1 MLTLLYNTSN
11 YENNKLTKNDTNMFE
26 IELRLDSLYEA
37 LNNNSVI
44 HLSFVTPFDTAM
56 LAAFVKKNHLSK
68 ELIAPNDNVASYL
81 NTVDFYNLVWNEPRT
96 NRQRSAGR
104 SYCPLIELSSPEQ
117 TDTATTIIGNI
128 LERRCGDDAYSVT
141 DVIGELIDN
150 VWSHGKALGYAVAQ
164 VSGNEICFAVVDIG
178 KGFKNVLQ
186 EANIGGI
193 HSDIDAIN
201 WSIQKG
207 HTSKGQEDEWAQS
220 LPFDS
225 YDNPFSSGVPIKEEE
240 NHHEGLGLYKL
251 VDLVQKTKGNLSILS
266 GKGLKFIDADGDFDT
281 ELKNHWQGVV
291 IYCTLNIQNIK
302 NALQESAGSDIDAI
316 LKEILG

>member
-1 MLTLLYNTSN
+1 
-11 YENNKLTKNDTNMFE
+11 MFE
-26 IELRLDSLYEA
+26 LELRLNSLYEA
-37 LNNNSVI
+37 LNNHTLI
-44 HLSFVTPFDTAM
+44 HLSFVNPFDTAM
-56 LAAFVKKNHLSK
+56 LAAFIKKNSISK
-68 ELIAPNDNVASYL
+68 ELIVPDDNVDSYL
-81 NTVDFYNLVWNEPRT
+81 NTIDFYNLVWNEPRT
-96 NRQRSAGR
+96 NKQWTVGR
-104 SYCPLIELSSPEQ
+104 SYCPLIELSSPEH

-128 LERRCGDDAYSVT
+128 LERRCGEDAYSVI

-164 VSGNEICFAVVDIG
+164 VSRDDIKFSVVDIG

-186 EANIGGI
+186 EANISGI
-193 HSDIDAIN
+193 KSDIDAIN

-207 HTSKGQEDEWAQS
+207 HTSKGQEDEWAQF

-225 YDNPFSSGVPIKEEE
+225 YENPFSSGVPIKEEE

-266 GKGLKFIDADGDFDT
+266 GQGLKFISAERELDS

-291 IYCTLNIQNIK
+291 IYCTLNIRNIK
-302 NALQESAGSDIDAI
+302 NALQNSDASDIDAI

>member
-1 MLTLLYNTSN
+1 
-11 YENNKLTKNDTNMFE
+11 MFE
-26 IELRLDSLYEA
+26 LELRLNSLYEA
-37 LNNNSVI
+37 LNNHTLI
-44 HLSFVTPFDTAM
+44 HLSFVNPFDTAM
-56 LAAFVKKNHLSK
+56 LAAFIKKNSISK
-68 ELIAPNDNVASYL
+68 ELIVPDDNVDSYL
-81 NTVDFYNLVWNEPRT
+81 NTIDFYRLVWNEPRS
-96 NRQRSAGR
+96 NKQWAVGR
-104 SYCPLIELSSPEQ
+104 TYCPLIELSSPAQ
-117 TDTATTIIGNI
+117 TDIATTTISNI
-128 LERRCGDDAYSVT
+128 LERRCGEDAYSVI

-164 VSGNEICFAVVDIG
+164 VSGDDIKFSVVDIG

-186 EANIGGI
+186 EANISGI
-193 HSDIDAIN
+193 KSDIDAIN

-207 HTSKGQEDEWAQS
+207 HTSKGQEDEWAQC

-225 YDNPFSSGVPIKEEE
+225 YENPFSSGVPIKEEE

-266 GKGLKFIDADGDFDT
+266 GQGLKFISAEREFDS

-291 IYCTLNIQNIK
+291 IYCTLNIRNIK
-302 NALQESAGSDIDAI
+302 NALQNSDASDIDAI

>member
-1 MLTLLYNTSN
+1 
-11 YENNKLTKNDTNMFE
+11 MFE
-26 IELRLDSLYEA
+26 LELRLNSLYEA
-37 LNNNSVI
+37 LNNHTLI
-44 HLSFVTPFDTAM
+44 HLSFVNPFDTAM
-56 LAAFVKKNHLSK
+56 LAAFIKKNSISK
-68 ELIAPNDNVASYL
+68 ELIVPDDNVDSYL
-81 NTVDFYNLVWNEPRT
+81 NTIDFYNLVWNEPRT
-96 NRQRSAGR
+96 NKQWAVGR
-104 SYCPLIELSSPEQ
+104 SYCPLIELSSPEH

-128 LERRCGDDAYSVT
+128 LERRCGEDAYSVI

-164 VSGNEICFAVVDIG
+164 VSRDDIKFSVVDIG

-186 EANIGGI
+186 EANISGI
-193 HSDIDAIN
+193 KSDIDAIN

-207 HTSKGQEDEWAQS
+207 HTSKGQEDEWAQF

-225 YDNPFSSGVPIKEEE
+225 YENPFSSGVPIKEEE

-266 GKGLKFIDADGDFDT
+266 GQGLKFISAERELDS

-291 IYCTLNIQNIK
+291 IYCTLNIRNIK
-302 NALQESAGSDIDAI
+302 NALQNSDSSDIDAI

>member
-1 MLTLLYNTSN
+1 
-11 YENNKLTKNDTNMFE
+11 MFE
-26 IELRLDSLYEA
+26 LELRLNSLYEA
-37 LNNNSVI
+37 LNNHTLI
-44 HLSFVTPFDTAM
+44 HLSFVNPFDTAM
-56 LAAFVKKNHLSK
+56 LAAFIKKNSISK
-68 ELIAPNDNVASYL
+68 ELIIPDDNVDSYL
-81 NTVDFYNLVWNEPRT
+81 NTIDFYNLVWNEPRT
-96 NRQRSAGR
+96 NKQWAVGR
-104 SYCPLIELSSPEQ
+104 SYCPLIELSSPEH

-128 LERRCGDDAYSVT
+128 LERRCGEDAYSVI

-164 VSGNEICFAVVDIG
+164 VSRDDIKFSVVDIG

-186 EANIGGI
+186 EANISGI
-193 HSDIDAIN
+193 KSDIDAIN

-207 HTSKGQEDEWAQS
+207 HTSKGQEDEWAQF

-225 YDNPFSSGVPIKEEE
+225 YENPFSSGVPIKEEE

-266 GKGLKFIDADGDFDT
+266 GQGLKFISAERELDS

-291 IYCTLNIQNIK
+291 IYCTLNIRNIK
-302 NALQESAGSDIDAI
+302 NALQNSDASDIDAI

>member
-1 MLTLLYNTSN
+1 
-11 YENNKLTKNDTNMFE
+11 MFE
-26 IELRLDSLYEA
+26 LELRLNSLYEV
-37 LNNNSVI
+37 LNNHTLI
-44 HLSFVTPFDTAM
+44 HLSFVNPFDTAM
-56 LAAFVKKNHLSK
+56 LAAFIKKNSISK
-68 ELIAPNDNVASYL
+68 ELIVPDDNVDSYL
-81 NTVDFYNLVWNEPRT
+81 NTIDFYNLVWNEPRT
-96 NRQRSAGR
+96 NKQWAVGR
-104 SYCPLIELSSPEQ
+104 SYCPLIELSSPEH

-128 LERRCGDDAYSVT
+128 LERRCGEDAYSVI

-164 VSGNEICFAVVDIG
+164 VSRDDIKFSVVDIG

-186 EANIGGI
+186 EANISGI
-193 HSDIDAIN
+193 KSDIDAIN

-207 HTSKGQEDEWAQS
+207 HTSKGQEDEWAQF

-225 YDNPFSSGVPIKEEE
+225 YENPFSSGVPIKEEE

-266 GKGLKFIDADGDFDT
+266 GQGLKFISAERELDS

-291 IYCTLNIQNIK
+291 IYCTLNIRNIK
-302 NALQESAGSDIDAI
+302 NALQNSDASDIDAI

>member
-1 MLTLLYNTSN
+1 
-11 YENNKLTKNDTNMFE
+11 MFE
-26 IELRLDSLYEA
+26 LELRLNSLYEA
-37 LNNNSVI
+37 LNNHTLI
-44 HLSFVTPFDTAM
+44 HLSFVNPFDTAM
-56 LAAFVKKNHLSK
+56 LAAFIKKNCISK
-68 ELIAPNDNVASYL
+68 ELIVPDDNVDSYL
-81 NTVDFYNLVWNEPRT
+81 NTIDFYNLVWNEPRT
-96 NRQRSAGR
+96 NKQWTVGR
-104 SYCPLIELSSPEQ
+104 SYCPLIELSSPEH

-128 LERRCGDDAYSVT
+128 LERRCGADAYSVI

-164 VSGNEICFAVVDIG
+164 VSGDDIKFSVVDIG

-186 EANIGGI
+186 EANISGI
-193 HSDIDAIN
+193 KSDIDAIN

-207 HTSKGQEDEWAQS
+207 HTSKGQEDEWAQF

-225 YDNPFSSGVPIKEEE
+225 YENPFSSGVPIKEEE

-266 GKGLKFIDADGDFDT
+266 GQGLNFISAEREFDS

-291 IYCTLNIQNIK
+291 IYCTLNIRNIK
-302 NALQESAGSDIDAI
+302 NALQNSDSSDIDAI

>member
-1 MLTLLYNTSN
+1 
-11 YENNKLTKNDTNMFE
+11 MFE
-26 IELRLDSLYEA
+26 LELRLNSLYEA
-37 LNNNSVI
+37 LNNHTLI
-44 HLSFVTPFDTAM
+44 HLSFVNPFDTAM
-56 LAAFVKKNHLSK
+56 LAAFIKKNSISK
-68 ELIAPNDNVASYL
+68 ELIVPDDNVDSYL
-81 NTVDFYNLVWNEPRT
+81 NTIDFYNLVWNEPRT
-96 NRQRSAGR
+96 NKQWTVGR
-104 SYCPLIELSSPEQ
+104 SYCPLIELSSPEH

-128 LERRCGDDAYSVT
+128 LERRCGADAYSVI

-164 VSGNEICFAVVDIG
+164 VSGDDIKFSVVDIG

-186 EANIGGI
+186 EANISGI
-193 HSDIDAIN
+193 KSDIDAIN

-207 HTSKGQEDEWAQS
+207 HTSKGQEDEWAQF

-225 YDNPFSSGVPIKEEE
+225 YENPFSSGVPIKEEE

-266 GKGLKFIDADGDFDT
+266 GQGLKFISAEREFDS

-291 IYCTLNIQNIK
+291 IYCTLNIRNIK
-302 NALQESAGSDIDAI
+302 NALQNSDSSDIDAI

>member
-1 MLTLLYNTSN
+1 
-11 YENNKLTKNDTNMFE
+11 MFDL
-26 IELRLDSLYEA
+26 ELRLNSLYEA
-37 LNNNSVI
+37 LNNHTLI
-44 HLSFVTPFDTAM
+44 HLSFVNPFDTAM
-56 LAAFVKKNHLSK
+56 LAAFIKKNSISK
-68 ELIAPNDNVASYL
+68 ELIVPDDNVDSYL
-81 NTVDFYNLVWNEPRT
+81 NTIDFYKLVWGEPRT
-96 NRQRSAGR
+96 NKQWTIGR
-104 SYCPLIELSSPEQ
+104 SYCPLIELSSPEH

-128 LERRCGDDAYSVT
+128 LERRCGEDAYSVI

-164 VSGNEICFAVVDIG
+164 VSGDDIKFSVVDIG

-186 EANIGGI
+186 EANISGI
-193 HSDIDAIN
+193 KSDIDAIN

-207 HTSKGQEDEWAQS
+207 HTSKGQEDEWAQF

-225 YDNPFSSGVPIKEEE
+225 YENPFSSGVPIKEEE

-266 GKGLKFIDADGDFDT
+266 GQGLKFISAEREFDS

-291 IYCTLNIQNIK
+291 IYCTLNIRNIK
-302 NALQESAGSDIDAI
+302 NALQNSDASDIDAI

>member
-1 MLTLLYNTSN
+1 
-11 YENNKLTKNDTNMFE
+11 MFE
-26 IELRLDSLYEA
+26 LELRLNSLYEA
-37 LNNNSVI
+37 LNNRTLI
-44 HLSFVTPFDTAM
+44 HLSFVNPFDTAM
-56 LAAFVKKNHLSK
+56 LAAFIKKNSISK
-68 ELIAPNDNVASYL
+68 ELIVPDDNVDSYL
-81 NTVDFYNLVWNEPRT
+81 NTIDFYNLVWNEPRT
-96 NRQRSAGR
+96 NKQWTVGR
-104 SYCPLIELSSPEQ
+104 SYCPLIELSSPEH

-128 LERRCGDDAYSVT
+128 LERRCGEDAYSVI

-164 VSGNEICFAVVDIG
+164 VSGDDIKFSVVDIG

-186 EANIGGI
+186 EANISGI
-193 HSDIDAIN
+193 NSDIDAIN

-207 HTSKGQEDEWAQS
+207 HTSKGQEDEWAQF

-225 YDNPFSSGVPIKEEE
+225 YENPFSSGVPIKEEE

-266 GKGLKFIDADGDFDT
+266 GQGLKFISAEREFDS

-291 IYCTLNIQNIK
+291 IYCTLNIRNIK
-302 NALQESAGSDIDAI
+302 NALQNSDASDIDAI

>member
-1 MLTLLYNTSN
+1 
-11 YENNKLTKNDTNMFE
+11 MFDL
-26 IELRLDSLYEA
+26 ELRLNSLYEA
-37 LNNNSVI
+37 LNNHTLI
-44 HLSFVTPFDTAM
+44 HLSFVNPFDTAM
-56 LAAFVKKNHLSK
+56 LAAFIKKNSISK
-68 ELIAPNDNVASYL
+68 ELIVPNDNVDSYL
-81 NTVDFYNLVWNEPRT
+81 NTIDFYNLVWDEPRT
-96 NRQRSAGR
+96 NKQWTVGR
-104 SYCPLIELSSPEQ
+104 SYCPLIELSSPEH

-128 LERRCGDDAYSVT
+128 LERRCGEDAYSVI

-164 VSGNEICFAVVDIG
+164 VSGDEIKFAVVDIG

-186 EANIGGI
+186 EANISGI
-193 HSDIDAIN
+193 KSDIDAIN

-225 YDNPFSSGVPIKEEE
+225 YENPFSSGVPIKEEE

-251 VDLVQKTKGNLSILS
+251 VDLVQTTKGNLSILS
-266 GKGLKFIDADGDFDT
+266 GQGLKFISAEREFDS

-291 IYCTLNIQNIK
+291 IYCTLNIRNIK
-302 NALQESAGSDIDAI
+302 NALQNSDASDIDAI

>member
-1 MLTLLYNTSN
+1 
-11 YENNKLTKNDTNMFE
+11 MFE
-26 IELRLDSLYEA
+26 LELRLNSLYEA
-37 LNNNSVI
+37 LNNHTLI
-44 HLSFVTPFDTAM
+44 HLSFVNPFDTAM
-56 LAAFVKKNHLSK
+56 LAAFIKKNSISK
-68 ELIAPNDNVASYL
+68 ELIVPDDNVDSYL
-81 NTVDFYNLVWNEPRT
+81 NTIDFYNLVWNEPRT
-96 NRQRSAGR
+96 NKQWAVGR
-104 SYCPLIELSSPEQ
+104 SYCPLIELSSPEH

-128 LERRCGDDAYSVT
+128 LERRCGEDAYSVI

-164 VSGNEICFAVVDIG
+164 VSRDDIKFSVVDIG

-186 EANIGGI
+186 EANISGI
-193 HSDIDAIN
+193 KSDIDAIN

-207 HTSKGQEDEWAQS
+207 HTSKGQEDEWAQF

-225 YDNPFSSGVPIKEEE
+225 YEDPFSSGVPIKEEE

-266 GKGLKFIDADGDFDT
+266 GQGLKFISAERELDS

-291 IYCTLNIQNIK
+291 IYCTLNIRNIK
-302 NALQESAGSDIDAI
+302 NALQNSDASDIDAI